1 MPADTGHFV
10 PSKKARLHRIEGF
23 ADLWV
28 DACLRSDEGELVFLS
43 FYGRDASA
51 MQFISALE
59 LGRSDGGIT
68 SFNLVDAAG
77 QRQLVHA
84 GPVERLGKHSGR
96 LPRQNAF
103 GPLSHLWIYDK
114 RLQEIDKVNRIAWI
128 VDQELDGG
136 AIEQRAWDMVKSLC
150 PVALLDTWKPTL
162 MAWCHAQG
170 AISELGM
177 GRYPRIGT
185 VRAVRVSITDHF
197 LRFVSQSVRE
207 RVLLA

>member
-1 MPADTGHFV
+1 MSVEIVQSV
-10 PSKKARLHRIEGF
+10 PLPKARLHRIEGF

-28 DACLRSDEGELVFLS
+28 DACLRSDEGDLVFLS

-68 SFNLVDAAG
+68 NFNLVDNAG
-77 QRQLVHA
+77 HRQLVHA

-114 RLQEIDKVNRIAWI
+114 RLQETDKVNRIAWI

-136 AIEQRAWDMVKSLC
+136 SIEQRAWDMVKSLC
-150 PVALLDTWKPTL
+150 PVALLDTWKATL
-162 MAWCHAQG
+162 MAWCHDQC

-177 GRYPRIGT
+177 GRYT
-185 VRAVRVSITDHF
+185 KW
-197 LRFVSQSVRE
+197 
-207 RVLLA
+207 